1 MWIFKFIYYK
11 WNERRRLHILSKFND
26 YEKFIEEQQKAVSKI
41 KDETFKISA
50 ILNLYIGHYLNNQ
63 LDKAEEILE
72 TMKSFDID
80 DLDDSIK
87 YIYFYYSIN
96 HYIATG
102 NEIMVDRIWEESQ
115 SLREEVKEKCT
126 EIYRHTRMNY
136 NNFKGLY
143 EESNKVLLEDGH
155 DKKDDVFCNILKAE
169 IYFNVGKEEEA
180 KFIIN
185 DLLNGD
191 KKLTPIVKKKIKE
204 LQAQYMNV
212 EYEGFINT
220 NETDEKISFKDKV
233 WLKVRDSAFMRNLL
247 FLFIDIKNILKNKY
261 ILLIFGPIVAAYL
274 WGKLGYIAL
283 RDNTY
288 RNYWNHVMGSI
299 FLGVLTINITLLF
312 INYMIKSKKYFSTIL
327 VALIILSPMSFIFF
341 GEPYSSTLMATIKD
355 LPYVVSKGYVEE
367 VTTIEYIDIVS
378 KSDYEYIE
386 IEISNN
392 SFELFYDDKFYNY
405 ILQNCYEGDIVKIKY
420 LPNTKDLIYIKLE
433 DITK

>member
-1 MWIFKFIYYK
+1 MGIFKFIYYK
-11 WNERRRLHILSKFND
+11 WNERRRLYILSKFND

-50 ILNLYIGHYLNNQ
+50 ILNLYIGYYLNNQ

-87 YIYFYYSIN
+87 YIYFYYSID

-143 EESNKVLLEDGH
+143 EESNKALLEDGH
-155 DKKDDVFCNILKAE
+155 DKKDDMFCNILKAE
-169 IYFNVGKEEEA
+169 IYFNIGKEEEA
-180 KFIIN
+180 KLIIN
-185 DLLNGD
+185 GLLNGD

-204 LQAQYMNV
+204 LQDKYMNV

-220 NETDEKISFKDKV
+220 NVTDEKISLKDRV
-233 WLKVRDSAFMRNLL
+233 WLKVRDSVVMRNLL
-247 FLFIDIKNILKNKY
+247 FLFIDAKNILKNKY
-261 ILLIFGPIVAAYL
+261 VLAILGPIFAVRL
-274 WGKLGYIAL
+274 WKTLGYAAL
-283 RDNTY
+283 RSYT
-288 RNYWNHVMGSI
+288 YWNYLDNVMGSI
-299 FLGVLTINITLLF
+299 LLDVLIINIVLLL
-312 INYMIKSKKYFSTIL
+312 INYMIKSKKYLKTMLI
-327 VALIILSPMSFIFF
+327 ALIILHPIGWIFY
-341 GEPYSSTLMATIKD
+341 EQPYSSTLTATIKD

-378 KSDYEYIE
+378 KNDYEYIE
-386 IEISNN
+386 MEISNN
-392 SFELFYDDKFYNY
+392 SFELFSDDKFYNY
-405 ILQNCYEGDIVKIKY
+405 ILQNCYEGDVVKIKY
-420 LPNTKDLIYIKLE
+420 LPNTKELIDIKLE
-433 DITK
+433 DITE